1 MKRERTR
8 TVARGLLWGAVL
20 AVLVISAGVRLA
32 PAADRF
38 LTSLERELGDL
49 FEQSKESVVTIR
61 SSAPVPFLEGLEGL
75 QGEAFIMSHA
85 LPGVEA
91 SGVVLNAEGYV
102 LTSSQI
108 AQWTGGEVDVVL
120 SDGRKLGGEVIGSDP
135 LSGIAVVKVD
145 SRSLRPA
152 VFGNSDR
159 IRTGSWVII
168 LGNAFGVSPSMALG
182 MVNAVRED
190 GTIQVSANVSPGSSG
205 SPVFNSTGEV
215 IGILNASLSDPFT
228 LRLGLGEGSEGDEFR
243 VLNMPSRGS
252 SLLTPINNVLEV
264 ADELITH
271 GRVER
276 GWLGVHIQELDEDLR
291 EGLGVKSGII
301 VKRVVESS
309 PAEGAGLEVGDVI
322 LEYDGNPVES
332 TSDLRRLVMG
342 TAPGE
347 RVTLKIRH
355 DGETKR
361 VRVQIT
367 SREEKA
373 VGVFEWPDLASLY
386 EKEWR
391 EQLKD
396 GAERL
401 RDLVPKEAVSEEL
414 KAEIKRLKEMVKE
427 LAESL
432 RRLEA
437 ERQR

>member
-1 MKRERTR
+1 MKKERTR
-8 TVARGLLWGAVL
+8 MVARGLLWGAVL
-20 AVLVISAGVRLA
+20 AVLVISAGVRLG
-32 PAADRF
+32 AADRV
-38 LTSLERELGDL
+38 LTSLERELSDL
-49 FEQSKESVVTIR
+49 FEQSKESVVTVR
-61 SSAPVPFLEGLEGL
+61 SGAPAPFLEGL
-75 QGEAFIMSHA
+75 QGQASIMSHA

-102 LTSSQI
+102 VTSSQI
-108 AQWTGGEVDVVL
+108 AQWSGGEVDVVL
-120 SDGRKLGGEVIGSDP
+120 SDGRKFKGEVIGSDP

-152 VFGNSDR
+152 VFGSSDR
-159 IRTGSWVII
+159 IRAGSWVII

-205 SPVFNSTGEV
+205 SPVLNSAGEV

-228 LRLGLGEGSEGDEFR
+228 LRLGEGSGEDEFR

-264 ADELITH
+264 ADELIAH

-291 EGLGVKSGII
+291 EGLGVESGII

-309 PAEGAGLEVGDVI
+309 PAEEAGLEVGDVI
-322 LEYDGNPVES
+322 MEYDGNPVES

-361 VRVQIT
+361 VRVPIT

-373 VGVFEWPDLASLY
+373 VGLFEWPDLASLY
-386 EKEWR
+386 GKEWQ

-401 RDLVPKEAVSEEL
+401 RDLVSKDSASEEL
-414 KAEIKRLKEMVKE
+414 RAEVKRLKEMVKE

-432 RRLEA
+432 KRLEA